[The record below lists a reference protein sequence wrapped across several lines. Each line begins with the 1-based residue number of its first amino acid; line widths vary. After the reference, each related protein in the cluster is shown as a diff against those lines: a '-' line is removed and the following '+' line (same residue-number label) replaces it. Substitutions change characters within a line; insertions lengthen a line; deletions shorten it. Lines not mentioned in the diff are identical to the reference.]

1 MADFSIEVQPRTI
14 TGKKVSQVRNQG
26 LVPGTIYGP
35 KIQPFS
41 VQIPYR
47 ALELTLLKA
56 GGTNLIDLVLDGK
69 THTVLAREVKRD
81 PIKRTLQH
89 IDFYVVDLATKIRT
103 SVPLHFINE
112 SPMVTQKRG
121 VLITGPAAI
130 TIEVLPGELLHSI
143 EVDLAQLK
151 NLGDS
156 ITVGD
161 LKLGEGITI
170 IDDPEEMLAKI
181 LQTSASRSED
191 DLEAEAAAASV
202 EPEVISKGKQDE
214 EDF

>member
-1 MADFSIEVQPRTI
+1 MADFSLEVQARTI
-14 TGKKVSQVRNQG
+14 TGKKVTQIRNQG

-35 KIQPFS
+35 KIQPFN

-89 IDFYVVDLATKIRT
+89 IDFYVVDLKSKIRT
-103 SVPLHFINE
+103 SVPLQFINE
-112 SPMVTQKRG
+112 SPMVAQKRG
-121 VLITGPAAI
+121 VLITGPTAI

-170 IDDPEEMLAKI
+170 VDDPDEMLAKI

-191 DLEAEAAAASV
+191 DQEAEAAAAA
-202 EPEVISKGKQDE
+202 EPEVITKGKQDE
-214 EDF
+214 EEF